1 MNVPGLMLV
10 WTNEQR
16 CCISGFTPHHT
27 QTVLTWVTVARYT
40 ILVCIQ
46 QLRPAHTYGVSG

>member
-16 CCISGFTPHHT
+16 CCISEFTPHHT